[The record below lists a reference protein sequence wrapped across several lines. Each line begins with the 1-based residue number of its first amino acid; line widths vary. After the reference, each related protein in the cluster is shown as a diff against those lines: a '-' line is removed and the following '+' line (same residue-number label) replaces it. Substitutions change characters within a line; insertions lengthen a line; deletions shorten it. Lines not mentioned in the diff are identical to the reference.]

1 MALYGGYEG
10 GNARTMDDQYG
21 PRGAGAQG
29 RGANVP
35 RPPAPRAPVTSVTKQ
50 PTSSYTPAWTA
61 TLPEAQ
67 QAPAGTP
74 QPYLGTT
81 TPVNSVVGL
90 SPEERQRIYNQAR
103 GNFLGT
109 SGAAASSMANQ
120 LGGRGFVPG
129 ESGIADSAIGK
140 VWSEGLKGYGD
151 AMTGIATSEMKD
163 RFNQGFAL
171 DQLKSQQGQWAQ
183 EFGAGRMDKS
193 TEELLAYLNLM
204 QGSQATQYAPYWN
217 SLSGANLSEANYG
230 GK

>member
-1 MALYGGYEG
+1 MAVYGGYNSG
-10 GNARTMDDQYG
+10 SARTMDDEYS
-21 PRGAGAQG
+21 RAGMG
-29 RGANVP
+29 RANPVY
-35 RPPAPRAPVTSVTKQ
+35 RPPAQRAPVASVTKP
-50 PTSSYTPAWTA
+50 PTDTYNPAWTA
-61 TLPEAQ
+61 TLPEKQ

-81 TPVNSVVGL
+81 TPINSVVGL

-109 SGAAASSMANQ
+109 TGAAANSMINS

-129 ESGIADSAIGK
+129 ESGLADSAVGR

-171 DQLKSQQGQWAQ
+171 DQLRSQQGQWAQ

-193 TEELLAYLNLM
+193 TEELLAYMNLM
-204 QGSQATQYAPYWN
+204 QGSQAAQYAPYWN